1 MQKQRKSKVIYST
14 KWIAYTAVLTALV
27 IATSFISPIPI
38 PPFGN
43 IYWCDGVIFIA
54 AYLLDPLSA
63 FIVGGVGTLLYD
75 LIHANAAMMLP
86 SLLIHGLQGA
96 VVSLLLHYVFPKKWE
111 ALWAGVSSVIGALI
125 VIAGYFLLRV
135 AVQSKALEYAA
146 FRVVANIVQEIIGV
160 TVAMVICYATTFKK
174 QLIKSRLL
182 PDFKSEILQK
192 AEDTP
197 HDNEIAE
204 INGENVEQNGDN
216 NEN

>member
-63 FIVGGVGTLLYD
+63 FIVGGVG
-75 LIHANAAMMLP
+75 
-86 SLLIHGLQGA
+86 LQGA

-146 FRVVANIVQEIIGV
+146 FRIVANIVQEIIGV

-182 PDFKSEILQK
+182 PDFKSQILQK

-204 INGENVEQNGDN
+204 INGDNAKINGDN